1 MSRAERHPAH
11 RHWKATALRRNAMG
25 NLGTLAEREA
35 EEKAAA
41 GSASLA
47 AAILLTVGCET
58 PEERAPLSFE
68 QQLALVEAGRAAS
81 PPCLAS
87 RRGLTKAESVARLR
101 WWRNA
106 HDGGNRWLGL
116 RRHV

>member
-1 MSRAERHPAH
+1 MSRVERHPAH
-11 RHWKATALRRNAMG
+11 RHWKAEPHVCPNHG

-58 PEERAPLSFE
+58 PCERARLSFE
-68 QQLALVEAGRAAS
+68 QQLALVESGKARVLPVPRIPSRAYEGGVGSA
-81 PPCLAS
+81 AAMV
-87 RRGLTKAESVARLR
+87 AECA
-101 WWRNA
+101 
-106 HDGGNRWLGL
+106 
-116 RRHV
+116 

>member
-11 RHWKATALRRNAMG
+11 RHWKAEPSLSGNNKG

-47 AAILLTVGCET
+47 ATILLTIGCET
-58 PEERAPLSFE
+58 PDERAPLSFE
-68 QQLALVEAGRAAS
+68 QQLALVEAGRARITTV
-81 PPCLAS
+81 PRIPS
-87 RRGLTKAESVARLR
+87 RAYEGGVGSAAAMVAECA
-101 WWRNA
+101 
-106 HDGGNRWLGL
+106 
-116 RRHV
+116 